1 MKKPAI
7 PVVAAA
13 LVLLGAAALAQNRQV
28 AATQRSEWIKF
39 NPVTS
44 LTASSFAKP
53 PAADLPWV
61 RMNMPATADPAEIGA
76 EVRAMAE
83 FGIAGVEI
91 GHGVGYASDCS
102 KPEKRPGRP
111 ASDLLRIFLCGFGLR
126 GLLSQ
131 PGAIRSAS
139 DLQND
144 GSLDQSI
151 QESHS
156 QRTVG

>member
-1 MKKPAI
+1 MKKSAI

-13 LVLLGAAALAQNRQV
+13 LALLGAAALAQNRQV

-44 LTASSFAKP
+44 LTAASFAKP

-83 FGIAGVEI
+83 FGHRRSGN
-91 GHGVGYASDCS
+91 
-102 KPEKRPGRP
+102 RPGRVSEQR
-111 ASDLLRIFLCGFGLR
+111 ATGR
-126 GLLSQ
+126 
-131 PGAIRSAS
+131 AA
-139 DLQND
+139 
-144 GSLDQSI
+144 QS
-151 QESHS
+151 
-156 QRTVG
+156 R

>member
-1 MKKPAI
+1 MSI
-7 PVVAAA
+7 AAVEFP
-13 LVLLGAAALAQNRQV
+13 LSV
-28 AATQRSEWIKF
+28 
-39 NPVTS
+39 
-44 LTASSFAKP
+44 
-53 PAADLPWV
+53 D
-61 RMNMPATADPAEIGA
+61 GA
-76 EVRAMAE
+76 EKPGH
-83 FGIAGVEI
+83 FGGVEI